1 MLNWSLFFGIW
12 ISVYTCVVKKLSRI
26 KGSLREKEFICQRKM
41 KLDVFNYDKFRLN
54 QLLTQLNTWDRPQQN
69 AWIFSR
75 NSFDNMPH
83 PSTNCIKP
91 YKRTFK
97 ANILFTEI
105 MLTYKWIDKI
115 NVGSNKNLMFDN
127 DLIILQAALLLKFLP
142 ISSYNRVNKP
152 TLRKVLIQ
160 RTSFA
165 TKQTREKLTFM
176 DYFH

>member
-1 MLNWSLFFGIW
+1 
-12 ISVYTCVVKKLSRI
+12 
-26 KGSLREKEFICQRKM
+26 
-41 KLDVFNYDKFRLN
+41 
-54 QLLTQLNTWDRPQQN
+54 
-69 AWIFSR
+69 
-75 NSFDNMPH
+75 
-83 PSTNCIKP
+83 
-91 YKRTFK
+91 
-97 ANILFTEI
+97 
-105 MLTYKWIDKI
+105 
-115 NVGSNKNLMFDN
+115 MFDN